1 MNFKEVYFKRN
12 LTHHKEIY
20 NHKHTYVIKLHIKK
34 IMLHRNETPGVQ
46 KYFWR
51 IIEELVHQRVR
62 IVFDTL

>member
-1 MNFKEVYFKRN
+1 
-12 LTHHKEIY
+12 
-20 NHKHTYVIKLHIKK
+20 
-34 IMLHRNETPGVQ
+34 MLHRNETPGVQ